1 MKDNTEENR
10 ISLEDNSDKY
20 QEAMAE
26 AQDTTESATQDKKGG
41 AQPESGDPWYT
52 KPESMGGAAGDK
64 IQSVLSPVGNTA
76 GKGLETVARPVG
88 GLVEPL
94 VGGLMKS
101 GKAFGEQAGVGFG
114 NAEGG
119 PAKAA
124 EAEGERMKKN
134 VGGEEQTA
142 DNPLGLNKDS

>member
-1 MKDNTEENR
+1 MHG
-10 ISLEDNSDKY
+10 
-20 QEAMAE
+20 
-26 AQDTTESATQDKKGG
+26 TQN
-41 AQPESGDPWYT
+41 PSPW
-52 KPESMGGAAGDK
+52 GGAAGDK

-76 GKGLETVARPVG
+76 GKGLETVAKPVG

-94 VGGLMKS
+94 VGGVMKS

-124 EAEGERMKKN
+124 EAEGERMKKS
-134 VGGEEQTA
+134 VGGEEQTG
-142 DNPLGLNKDS
+142 DNPLGLNKDA

>member
-1 MKDNTEENR
+1 
-10 ISLEDNSDKY
+10 
-20 QEAMAE
+20 
-26 AQDTTESATQDKKGG
+26 
-41 AQPESGDPWYT
+41 
-52 KPESMGGAAGDK
+52 MGGAAGDK

-76 GKGLETVARPVG
+76 GKGLETVAKPVG

-94 VGGLMKS
+94 VGGVMKS

-124 EAEGERMKKN
+124 EAEGERMKKS
-134 VGGEEQTA
+134 VGGEEQTG
-142 DNPLGLNKDS
+142 DNPLGLNQDS